1 MRENSRYAAFGDVHE
16 LSNFILSRML
26 ILAIFAKNICWFS
39 RKPIYNHVYI
49 SIIVISIIFFKP
61 DSSVNK

>member
-26 ILAIFAKNICWFS
+26 ILAIFAKNIC
-39 RKPIYNHVYI
+39 
-49 SIIVISIIFFKP
+49 
-61 DSSVNK
+61 